1 MSSRSVSDIQTR
13 AEGESLCIRNRS
25 DAHVLLYLKNDP
37 SYEFIGEVILK
48 INIVQAEKIKAEV
61 YVNQDKSLS
70 DLQTLIKHSFLL
82 YFPRELLMNFLN
94 IYIWSRNLKP
104 SEAKKIKDGRN

>member
-13 AEGESLCIRNRS
+13 AEGESLYIRHRS
-25 DAHVLLYLKNDP
+25 DA
-37 SYEFIGEVILK
+37 
-48 INIVQAEKIKAEV
+48 KIKAEV

-82 YFPRELLMNFLN
+82 YFPRELLMNFLKLN
-94 IYIWSRNLKP
+94 IIIILKFL
-104 SEAKKIKDGRN
+104 AKCNGEENASNNIIF

>member
-13 AEGESLCIRNRS
+13 AEGESLYIRYRS
-25 DAHVLLYLKNDP
+25 DANDPLKNDP
-37 SYEFIGEVILK
+37 SYEFIGEVIFK
-48 INIVQAEKIKAEV
+48 INIVKAEKTKAKV

-94 IYIWSRNLKP
+94 LNTI
-104 SEAKKIKDGRN
+104 

>member
-1 MSSRSVSDIQTR
+1 MTHLI
-13 AEGESLCIRNRS
+13 
-25 DAHVLLYLKNDP
+25 
-37 SYEFIGEVILK
+37 EFIGEVILK

-82 YFPRELLMNFLN
+82 YFPRELLMIFL
-94 IYIWSRNLKP
+94 I
-104 SEAKKIKDGRN
+104 